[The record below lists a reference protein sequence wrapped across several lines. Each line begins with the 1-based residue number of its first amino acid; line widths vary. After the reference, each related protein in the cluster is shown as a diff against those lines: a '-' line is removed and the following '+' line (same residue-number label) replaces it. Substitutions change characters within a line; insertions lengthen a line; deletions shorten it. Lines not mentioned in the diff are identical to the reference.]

1 MNLFTKENSKLTNLE
16 NKLMVTMGERLVGI
30 VREFGTDMYTLLD
43 FKWITNK
50 GTVQHRELT
59 TFCILLPNKSD
70 NILVK
75 KKLCSNLSGKRIGKV
90 IDTCL
95 FITLPYT

>member
-1 MNLFTKENSKLTNLE
+1 MNLSTKENSKLTNLE

-50 GTVQHRELT
+50 GTV
-59 TFCILLPNKSD
+59 
-70 NILVK
+70 
-75 KKLCSNLSGKRIGKV
+75 
-90 IDTCL
+90 
-95 FITLPYT
+95 